1 MSHQNEI
8 NAEVKTNLGICLS
21 QLSECSVRKF
31 RTCQAQILENE
42 KYLVLRSYSTIVAF
56 IDKSTGK
63 FYDALRYVY
72 GYTATSSQHIAKFR
86 GEYRGIISKV
96 CIYR

>member
-1 MSHQNEI
+1 MLNQEEI
-8 NAEVKTNLGICLS
+8 NAEVRSNLAICLS

-42 KYLVLRSYSTIVAF
+42 KYIVLRSYSTIVAF

-86 GEYRGIISKV
+86 GEYPSIISKV
-96 CIYR
+96 FIYR

>member
-1 MSHQNEI
+1 MLSQEEI
-8 NAEVKTNLGICLS
+8 NAVVKANLALCLS

-31 RTCQAQILENE
+31 RTCHALILENK
-42 KYLVLRSYSTIVAF
+42 KYVVLRSYNTIVAF
-56 IDKSTGK
+56 IDKDSGY

-86 GEYRGIISKV
+86 ADYRTCILKAF
-96 CIYR
+96 IYR